1 MNLEEFKLYRDILP
15 SQPGIYK
22 YSNEEGEIIYIGK
35 AKDLKKR
42 VTSYFNKTDH
52 TNRIRKMVYGIRK
65 IEFQIVNTEQDALL
79 LENSLIKKLQPKYNV
94 MLKDD
99 KTYPYI
105 CIKNEPYPEV
115 FFTRKLIKDGSEY
128 LGPYTSVF
136 NAKIVLDL
144 LKQIFPIRTCSLN
157 LTQKN
162 IEAGKFKVCL
172 EYHIKNCLGPC
183 QNLISRE
190 EYDENINQIRNILKS
205 NFGSVKF
212 FLRKKM
218 TEYAEAMQFEKAE
231 EFREKIEILTR
242 YESKSTIVNPK
253 LTDTDVYGYTESEHA
268 AFINYLKIV
277 NGTIVRTHATEI
289 KKVLDETKEELLM
302 RAIADYT
309 LSYDE
314 PASEIIVP
322 FEMPEI
328 TFDDIKLTVPVIGDK
343 KKLLDLAVKN
353 ALYMREEKL
362 KQSLTPEEKK
372 PSFRIMKTLKEDL
385 RLKDLPRHIECFDNS
400 NIQGTNPV
408 SACVVFRDAKPS
420 KSDYRIFNVR
430 TVEGPD
436 DFATMEEVIYRR
448 YKRMVEEGQELP
460 QLIIV
465 DGGKGQLSS
474 AVTSLKKLEL
484 YGKIPIVGIA
494 KRLEEIYYP
503 EDSLPLYINK
513 KSESLRLI
521 QHMRDEAHRFGITRH
536 RARRSKASI
545 TSQLTEIKGVG
556 EKTFDMLMKKYKS
569 VKKIKEVPL
578 EELSEMIGIAK
589 AKLVVDHF
597 NKTDVGADNAD
608 TTAQNLDS
616 PDANVDTPTKE

>member
-1 MNLEEFKLYRDILP
+1 MNLEEFKQYRDILP

-22 YSNEEGEIIYIGK
+22 YSNEEGDYIYIGK

-42 VTSYFNKTDH
+42 VSSYFLKNDH
-52 TNRIRKMVYGIRK
+52 SHRIKRMVFNIRK

-79 LENSLIKKLQPKYNV
+79 LENSLIKKHQPKYNV

-115 FFTRKLIKDGSEY
+115 FFTRKMIRDGSEY
-128 LGPYTSVF
+128 LGPYTSVY

-218 TEYAEAMQFEKAE
+218 SEYAEAMEFEKAE
-231 EFREKIEILTR
+231 EFREKIDILTR

-253 LTDTDVYGYTESEHA
+253 LTDTDVYGYTESENA

-289 KKVLDETKEELLM
+289 KKVLEETKEELLM

-309 LSYDE
+309 LTDEE
-314 PASEIIVP
+314 PATELIVP
-322 FEMPEI
+322 FELPEI
-328 TFDDIKLTVPVIGDK
+328 SFDEIKITVPVIGDK

-353 ALYMREEKL
+353 ALYMREEKV
-362 KQSLTPEEKK
+362 KQTLTPEEKK
-372 PSFRIMKTLKEDL
+372 PAFRIMRTLKEDL

-420 KSDYRIFNVR
+420 KKDYRIFNVR
-430 TVEGPD
+430 TVEGPN

-448 YKRMVEEGQELP
+448 YKRMLDEAEELP

-474 AVTSLKKLEL
+474 AVMSLKKLDL

-536 RARRSKASI
+536 RARRSKNSI

-556 EKTFDMLMKKYKS
+556 EKTFELLMKKYKS
-569 VKKIKEVPL
+569 IKKIKEVPL

-589 AKLVVDHF
+589 AKLVVEHF
-597 NKTDVGADNAD
+597 SKTENAD
-608 TTAQNLDS
+608 DNTNT
-616 PDANVDTPTKE
+616 DANEAIDNSDKSIKE